1 MRQVRRQLEN
11 RSRSNRLCRRSVHHR
26 DVSCRKR
33 QSSLKAVLFS
43 NTLGISLRP
52 RSQSS
57 GRTASVTPQTFA
69 NWAAI
74 RSWFLPFYIGRGLSN
89 GCEGCRIGNKQK
101 AWGFFRNVE
110 EPSVRFRSAIAD
122 PIFPEDLPNDVR
134 IHPGQLPG
142 NQAQRSAPDR
152 ELRLL
157 GISADA
163 ADV

>member
-26 DVSCRKR
+26 DVSCQKRK
-33 QSSLKAVLFS
+33 SSLKAVLFS

-74 RSWFLPFYIGRGLSN
+74 RSWFLPFYIGPRSPIRRFQLRRSP
-89 GCEGCRIGNKQK
+89 CRPFTPSLIRHAQEMVRQFWSTVHEMNLHYCCS
-101 AWGFFRNVE
+101 ALRPAALLCSCWG
-110 EPSVRFRSAIAD
+110 A
-122 PIFPEDLPNDVR
+122 FPRLPPAERKV
-134 IHPGQLPG
+134 
-142 NQAQRSAPDR
+142 SF
-152 ELRLL
+152 
-157 GISADA
+157 
-163 ADV
+163 